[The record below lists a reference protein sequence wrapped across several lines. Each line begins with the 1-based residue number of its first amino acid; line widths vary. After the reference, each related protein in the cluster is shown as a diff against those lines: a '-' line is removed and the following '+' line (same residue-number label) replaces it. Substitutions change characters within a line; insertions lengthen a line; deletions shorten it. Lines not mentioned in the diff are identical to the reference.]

1 MSVLTAYYSISLLI
15 AKDISQVFVWDSVL
29 SKYFALYNE
38 IAASEMSAGLAQ
50 VWTTQRVES

>member
-38 IAASEMSAGLAQ
+38 RAASEMSAGLSQ
-50 VWTTQRVES
+50 V

>member
-50 VWTTQRVES
+50 V